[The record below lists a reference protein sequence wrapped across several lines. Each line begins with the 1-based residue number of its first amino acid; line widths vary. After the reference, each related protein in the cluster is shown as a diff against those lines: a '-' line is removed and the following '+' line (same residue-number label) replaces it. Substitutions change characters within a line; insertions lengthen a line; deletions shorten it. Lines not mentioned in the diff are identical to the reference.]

1 MSSSMTFFLFAL
13 CFTAATA
20 SPLAAR
26 DYPPITPP
34 VSVTPS
40 VPVPATTSCPPTVTV
55 PPVPPLVPP
64 CTKNCPP
71 PSPPVVDP
79 PCTKNCPTVPPC
91 TKDCPPKDPV
101 VPQGSCHPNFAGAA
115 LTLSTASG
123 ALSWSAKPVVG
134 NPLSASSSPSKFF
147 FQQTG
152 FPVVSYT
159 VKTVE
164 DVNFALE
171 VKGGAPLIGNTD
183 PSGSNQCQKCFYTH
197 SFFMDIGLIVVAGR
211 GNRHSHIRLLFRR
224 LLAYDTVSSVSVETV
239 NHRADS
245 IIWCASLPD
254 SPMLA
259 ENSGSGWEASGDAL
273 VFTDLDLSE
282 EDEDLLPR
290 H

>member
-26 DYPPITPP
+26 GYPPITPP
-34 VSVTPS
+34 DSVTPS
-40 VPVPATTSCPPTVTV
+40 VPVPPSYTPTVPVPATTSCPPTVTV
-55 PPVPPLVPP
+55 PPVPPCTKDCTTPPVVPP

-71 PSPPVVDP
+71 TSPPVVDP

-171 VKGGAPLIGNTD
+171 VKGGAPVIGNND
-183 PSGSNQCQKCFYTH
+183 PSGGNQCQKWFVDCSSCSSADVSQTK
-197 SFFMDIGLIVVAGR
+197 GKVASGCR
-211 GNRHSHIRLLFRR
+211 ISSGETNKQCVTAKAPGAMT
-224 LLAYDTVSSVSVETV
+224 LAACD
-239 NHRADS
+239 
-245 IIWCASLPD
+245 
-254 SPMLA
+254 
-259 ENSGSGWEASGDAL
+259 GSGDQL
-273 VFTDLDLSE
+273 FDFTAV
-282 EDEDLLPR
+282 
-290 H
+290 